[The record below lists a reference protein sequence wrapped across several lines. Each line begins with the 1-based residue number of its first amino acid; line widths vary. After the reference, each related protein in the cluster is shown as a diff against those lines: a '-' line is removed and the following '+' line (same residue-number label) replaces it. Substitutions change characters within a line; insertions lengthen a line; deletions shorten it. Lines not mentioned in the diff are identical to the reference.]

1 MKIVKYEQR
10 FTKHD
15 AAFKF
20 KMIWN
25 APEDRKSEEV
35 VQTTVVQSP
44 APVQPVIQP
53 TTTVVINNTGFQQAP
68 NQFQPQQQVS
78 YQT

>member
-1 MKIVKYEQR
+1 MK
-10 FTKHD
+10 HN

-20 KMIWN
+20 KIWN

-53 TTTVVINNTGFQQAP
+53 TTTVVINNNGFQQAP